1 MASDLAIHYAFELR
15 NDHTRNCLV
24 AYLLLKRSQQT
35 GTGGDYTRAGWN
47 LRRDITRS
55 SNRQSDPK
63 NAHVHGMPQE
73 RLRSDRE
80 NPRLYPTAGC
90 GCVEATDLLPTPSRL
105 RVLAFREN
113 SNNRIIPL
121 LWMIIRRN
129 YTAHN
134 LGSSRFCA
142 VSGFS

>member
-80 NPRLYPTAGC
+80 NHVYTPLQDAGALRQRIYC
-90 GCVEATDLLPTPSRL
+90 LLQ
-105 RVLAFREN
+105 V
-113 SNNRIIPL
+113 
-121 LWMIIRRN
+121 
-129 YTAHN
+129 
-134 LGSSRFCA
+134 G
-142 VSGFS
+142 